1 MIWDYILQNQ
11 EWTDFTFPSSGLQTA
26 AQEAPWK
33 LVGRAERV
41 TPEPPILFPLEQLC
55 FIYYKY

>member
-1 MIWDYILQNQ
+1 MAG
-11 EWTDFTFPSSGLQTA
+11 FTFPSSGFQTA

-33 LVGRAERV
+33 FVGRAERV
-41 TPEPPILFPLEQLC
+41 TPEAPILFPLEQIC